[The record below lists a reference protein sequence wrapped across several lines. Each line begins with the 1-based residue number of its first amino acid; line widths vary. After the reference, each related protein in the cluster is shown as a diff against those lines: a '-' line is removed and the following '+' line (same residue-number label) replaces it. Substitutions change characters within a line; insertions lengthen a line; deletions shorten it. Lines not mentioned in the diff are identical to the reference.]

1 MIITAS
7 VIVLI
12 GMGWA
17 ATALFGTWRATRG
30 FVAQAALAVPF
41 MAVCAAVG
49 LHYGMGLLGALI
61 AALGVLG
68 ALLLPTVL
76 PAPRTGGSDEAGR
89 AAVTWASS
97 TVVLVCLGGL
107 LLSWTASMIQ
117 FASPLNRTAV
127 VITLGIS
134 ALLAGIGR
142 GATVAWSRVFAFGS
156 IVVALLLVVAA
167 VAVGAPSTVASPA
180 VTTNS
185 DGIVPGILFAVAL
198 AIIGASHPGLR
209 SAVAR
214 DRGGVVLAGVIMS
227 VVAGIALVAMLALCG
242 GWITQA
248 SFPMFVI
255 LAFMPPSI
263 LTLVV
268 AVVALLGIAGLRRI
282 FQESIALDVPIQ
294 DLVFTRTGAHRDT
307 SRWIV
312 TALVTVLIIGLAVLP
327 ISPILL
333 VGVATA
339 FAVIALVANRTLAA
353 GSDPA
358 GGPDLTTAEPAS
370 APSTGRP

>member
-1 MIITAS
+1 MIVTAS
-7 VIVLI
+7 IIVLI

-17 ATALFGTWRATRG
+17 ATAVFGAERPTRG
-30 FVAQAALAVPF
+30 FAAQAALAAPF
-41 MAVCAAVG
+41 MSVCAAVG
-49 LHYGMGLLGALI
+49 LHYGMGLVGALI

-76 PAPRTGGSDEAGR
+76 PAPRIGSSDEAGR
-89 AAVTWASS
+89 AAVTWTSS

-107 LLSWTASMIQ
+107 VLSWTASMIQ

-156 IVVALLLVVAA
+156 IAVALLLVVAT
-167 VAVGAPSTVASPA
+167 VAVGAPSTIASPA

-185 DGIVPGILFAVAL
+185 DGIVPGIMFAVAL
-198 AIIGASHPGLR
+198 TIVGAGHPGLR
-209 SAVAR
+209 SAAVR
-214 DRGGVVLAGVIMS
+214 DRSGVVLAGVLMS
-227 VVAGIALVAMLALCG
+227 IVTGVALVAMLGLCG

-263 LTLVV
+263 LALVV
-268 AVVALLGIAGLRRI
+268 AAMALLGVAGLRRI
-282 FQESIALDVPIQ
+282 FQETLTFDAPLQ
-294 DLVFTRTGAHRDT
+294 RLVFTRAGTHRDV

-333 VGVATA
+333 VGVAA
-339 FAVIALVANRTLAA
+339 VFAVVALISNRTLAA
-353 GSDPA
+353 GTDPTA
-358 GGPDLTTAEPAS
+358 GPAVTAPEPAT
-370 APSTGRP
+370 APPSLA